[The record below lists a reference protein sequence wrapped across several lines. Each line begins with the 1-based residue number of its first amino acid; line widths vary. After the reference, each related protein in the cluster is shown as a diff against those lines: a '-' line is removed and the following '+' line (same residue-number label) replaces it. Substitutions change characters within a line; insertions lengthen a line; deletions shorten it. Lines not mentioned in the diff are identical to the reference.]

1 MLVISRDGETS
12 DSFDETFN
20 EIVLKSTSDGFVTIN
35 GIVKESFEQI
45 VISSGAIIL
54 IVYGFFDVPPA
65 PPAEVEDTVVTG
77 ANTS

>member
-35 GIVKESFEQI
+35 GIVKESFE
-45 VISSGAIIL
+45 
-54 IVYGFFDVPPA
+54 
-65 PPAEVEDTVVTG
+65 
-77 ANTS
+77 